1 MEEYKH
7 EMMRINDYD
16 IVNDM
21 IDSMMEI
28 YDELDGAKGYIKD
41 AIRLKSADRGI
52 ADARIQMSAQE
63 IGHADNLTASVNKM
77 MEKMRAD
84 SNECYPVL
92 SKVWTHIHERQ
103 EGYKAWIKTMHEQY
117 KM

>member
-7 EMMRINDYD
+7 EIMHMDDYD

-41 AIRLKSADRGI
+41 AIRLKNVDSST
-52 ADARIQMSAQE
+52 ADARVSMSMQE
-63 IGHADNLTASVNKM
+63 IEHADKLTASVNKM

-84 SNECYPVL
+84 GNECYQVL
-92 SKVWTHIHERQ
+92 SKVWSHIHERQ
-103 EGYKAWIKTMHEQY
+103 EGYKAWIKTMHEQH